1 MARNVEAVNRII
13 ALLTSDKSF
22 NRHFRAIQAISVTD
36 DCLKCRFQ
44 VTQPEVNSIGTLHG
58 GFISSAVD
66 FISSVDLAAYGHYKH
81 VTVNLAIECHKPAI
95 LNSWI
100 KVDSQVLNKGKRL
113 AFCDVR
119 FMDEESGKLLARGS
133 HTKFLLE

>member
-81 VTVNLAIECHKPAI
+81 VTVNLAIE
-95 LNSWI
+95 
-100 KVDSQVLNKGKRL
+100 
-113 AFCDVR
+113 
-119 FMDEESGKLLARGS
+119 
-133 HTKFLLE
+133 